1 MAIWIWRWRRTML
14 EKAQWIARA
23 AFRRFARLATT
34 FRKCRMLISGQARG
48 AWKGCGAPHARFA
61 RTPIRAAELFS
72 QTTKAPR
79 TAEFSPTDR
88 LSRAEGALQSRGARK
103 AGMLESQN
111 FFLKVFARVSP
122 VFLAL
127 GLAFFSAH
135 ASLAREN
142 SETHNNSNRRQAA
155 ATQFAHAEGLRAEL
169 NSKPAEKRTL
179 SAYKQVV
186 SSYRRVYLITPH
198 AAEVPDALL
207 AVAELYSE
215 MGDKFGRSYYQLAAD
230 SYKFLLHEY
239 PTSHY
244 GQDAMLRTARL
255 QKDQLGDAVGASKT
269 FEEFLKKYPRSSR
282 KREAQE
288 SLAELAL
295 LRTSEET
302 PAAKSEGAGE
312 SEKTAEAAES
322 SRRVPAEAVP
332 VYAAA
337 NSGKVPRLRR
347 IGTSASADSTRVT
360 IDLEDLVQYASA
372 RIRNPDRIF
381 FDLHA
386 ARLTP
391 ELARQNIHVE
401 GDLLSAVR
409 VAQNQAGVVRVV
421 LNVSG
426 VKDYTASLLSNPPQL
441 VIDLYPDSHGAVVR
455 AAKAKRNARQGDE
468 DANVDSAAPRE
479 EGSGV
484 QAVATAV
491 ARVEPFGPPASL
503 AGTAVNPTGSDAS
516 GSSVSGPRNSS
527 LVDNATTATA
537 RGGKS
542 RKNAKSLGAKPDLI
556 RPASAALP
564 TRDGQSTLTRTL
576 GLKISRIVIDAGH
589 GGHDT
594 GTIGPTGLMEKDL
607 CLDVAQRLG
616 KIIHQRLPGAEVVYT
631 RADDTFIPLEERTN
645 IANQAKADLFLS
657 IHANSSRD
665 HAARG
670 IETYYLNLKGSAEAM
685 EVAARENAS
694 SQEGVHELQDLVKR
708 IARTEKIDE
717 SRELAED
724 IQDSLAKRVEKS
736 GKSIRN
742 RGVRKAPFV
751 VLIGADMPSILTEI
765 SFLSNPA
772 DEKLLKK
779 PEQRQKVAEGLY
791 QGVVSYLESMN
802 SVTLNLPAKSGA
814 GRPSAAAVEQSRNQ
828 N

>member
-48 AWKGCGAPHARFA
+48 AWKGCGATHARFA

-169 NSKPAEKRTL
+169 NSKPAEKRSL

-239 PTSHY
+239 PPSHY

-288 SLAELAL
+288 SLAEFAL

-302 PAAKSEGAGE
+302 PAAKSEGTGE
-312 SEKTAEAAES
+312 SKKTAEAAES

-421 LNVSG
+421 LNVNG
-426 VKDYTASLLSNPPQL
+426 VKDYTASLLTNPPQL
-441 VIDLYPDSHGAVVR
+441 VVDLYPNTRGAAVR
-455 AAKAKRNARQGDE
+455 AAKAGRNALRE
-468 DANVDSAAPRE
+468 PIEEPSVDSAAARDE
-479 EGSGV
+479 RAGV
-484 QAVATAV
+484 QAVSTGV
-491 ARVEPFGPPASL
+491 TRVEPFGPPAP
-503 AGTAVNPTGSDAS
+503 AGGGAVS
-516 GSSVSGPRNSS
+516 GSIGSGAASSAAPAPRNSS
-527 LVDNATTATA
+527 LVDNATA

-542 RKNAKSLGAKPDLI
+542 RKNAKSIGAKPDLI
-556 RPASAALP
+556 QPASAALP

-576 GLKISRIVIDAGH
+576 GLKIGRIVIDAGH

-616 KIIHQRLPGAEVVYT
+616 RIIQQRLPGGGAVDRTAE
-631 RADDTFIPLEERTN
+631 DSFIPLEERTR
-645 IANQAKADLFLS
+645 IANESKADLFIS
-657 IHANSSRD
+657 IHANSSHD

-670 IETYYLNLKGSAEAM
+670 IETYYLNLKGSPDAM
-685 EVAARENAS
+685 EVAARENATAQQS
-694 SQEGVHELQDLVKR
+694 IHDLEDIVKK
-708 IARTEKIDE
+708 IARSEKIDE
-717 SRELAED
+717 SREFAAD
-724 IQDSLAKRVEKS
+724 IQESLAKRIQKLNRTVKD
-736 GKSIRN
+736 

-751 VLIGADMPSILTEI
+751 VLVGADMPSILTEI

-772 DEKLLKK
+772 DEQLLKK
-779 PEQRQKVAEGLY
+779 PEHRQRVAEGLY
-791 QGVVSYLESMN
+791 QGMANYLQSLNSMTMN
-802 SVTLNLPAKSGA
+802 VPGKSSAPSSVTAS
-814 GRPSAAAVEQSRNQ
+814 VEQSRNQ
-828 N
+828 R